1 MVYYFIPSHRILGMP
16 AVTLAALFVAL
27 DIVSFIVQL
36 VGGSMATPA
45 APLAEQQRAIHI
57 YMGGIGL
64 QEFFILIF
72 VGLCIQFQRRM
83 RKIKGPG
90 HNMRYFF
97 TSSWGMLLCAL
108 YFSLAMISVRIV
120 YRLVEFSGGMGQDN
134 PLTTHEAYFYVLEA
148 VPMFLALVSFN
159 IIHPGRIIT
168 GPHSDMPGLVSL
180 KNKFARRQGK
190 ELLDDRSDSEVELGP
205 R

>member
-1 MVYYFIPSHRILGMP
+1 
-16 AVTLAALFVAL
+16 
-27 DIVSFIVQL
+27 
-36 VGGSMATPA
+36 
-45 APLAEQQRAIHI
+45 
-57 YMGGIGL
+57 
-64 QEFFILIF
+64 
-72 VGLCIQFQRRM
+72 
-83 RKIKGPG
+83 
-90 HNMRYFF
+90 
-97 TSSWGMLLCAL
+97 
-108 YFSLAMISVRIV
+108 MISVRIV